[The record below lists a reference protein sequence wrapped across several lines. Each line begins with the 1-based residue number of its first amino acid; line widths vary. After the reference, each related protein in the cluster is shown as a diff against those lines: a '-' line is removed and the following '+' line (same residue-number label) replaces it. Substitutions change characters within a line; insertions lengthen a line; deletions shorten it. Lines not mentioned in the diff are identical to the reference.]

1 MDKYAKV
8 ADMAKSDS
16 VCCLQNINATQG
28 CFAFEG
34 DTGKLKL
41 MEQVIFLPFQKVFLV
56 GFFLLELDKFPL
68 NCRFIDLY
76 GKYCG
81 EKIIAFRKEITHF
94 LKLWIILVFSKFSS
108 MNSTNLLK

>member
-1 MDKYAKV
+1 
-8 ADMAKSDS
+8 MAKSDS

-41 MEQVIFLPFQKVFLV
+41 MEQVIFLSFQKVFLV

-68 NCRFIDLY
+68 NWWFIDLY
-76 GKYCG
+76 GK
-81 EKIIAFRKEITHF
+81 
-94 LKLWIILVFSKFSS
+94 
-108 MNSTNLLK
+108 